1 MTGDGIWPA
10 AVLDAVVAV
19 DSVPESLLL
28 LLLLRFAVVAIK
40 DGDGS
45 FVAAEIA
52 ALLAGAM

>member
-10 AVLDAVVAV
+10 AAALDAVVAV

-28 LLLLRFAVVAIK
+28 LLRFAVVAIK
-40 DGDGS
+40 DGVGS

>member
-10 AVLDAVVAV
+10 AALEAVVAV

-28 LLLLRFAVVAIK
+28 LLRFAVVAIK
-40 DGDGS
+40 DVDAS

>member
-1 MTGDGIWPA
+1 MTGDGIWPAA

-19 DSVPESLLL
+19 DSVPESL